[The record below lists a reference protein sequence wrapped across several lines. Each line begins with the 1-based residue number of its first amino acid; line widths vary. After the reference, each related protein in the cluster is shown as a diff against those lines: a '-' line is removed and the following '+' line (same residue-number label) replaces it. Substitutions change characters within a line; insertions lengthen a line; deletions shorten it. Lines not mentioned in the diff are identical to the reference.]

1 MTDNELNE
9 LEKIK
14 DLKFAEG
21 VRGIEIYSYYFCAN
35 EGYGNMAVYHSV
47 EGVMEYLEQGN
58 CKIIDLEVE
67 LNENGEIT
75 YLYGV
80 FK

>member
-1 MTDNELNE
+1 MTELK
-9 LEKIK
+9 KIK

-35 EGYGNMAVYHSV
+35 EGYGNIATYHSV
-47 EGVMEYLEQGN
+47 EDVMVCLKD
-58 CKIIDLEVE
+58 CHISDLGVE

-75 YLYGV
+75 HLYGV
-80 FK
+80 YK

>member
-1 MTDNELNE
+1 MTELK
-9 LEKIK
+9 KIK

-21 VRGIEIYSYYFCAN
+21 VRGIEIYSYYFCAG

-47 EGVMEYLEQGN
+47 EDVMEYLEQGN
-58 CKIIDLEVE
+58 CKITDLEVE
-67 LNENGEIT
+67 LNEENEIA